1 MAVVI
6 YFSHGGET
14 LINGEIK
21 KLDIGNTAKLAQ
33 LIGKQLGMPTFPI
46 LAAIPYPDSYDQTL
60 QRSKL
65 DADKLVAIQPIAV
78 DLKAERDIYIGFPV
92 WWGTL
97 PGAVATFLQQATL
110 SGKVIHPFCTHE
122 GSGFGNCL
130 EVIHELV
137 PDATIAKGLLMR
149 GSRVECASQ
158 AVSNWLN

>member
-65 DADKLVAIQPIAV
+65 DAEKLVAIQPIAV
-78 DLKAERDIYIGFPV
+78 DLRAERDIYIGFPV

-97 PGAVATFLQQATL
+97 PGAVDSRRRFLAK
-110 SGKVIHPFCTHE
+110 SSTH
-122 GSGFGNCL
+122 F
-130 EVIHELV
+130 VH
-137 PDATIAKGLLMR
+137 MR
-149 GSRVECASQ
+149 GADLAIASKSFMSSSPMQRLRKNYRCAGHE
-158 AVSNWLN
+158 